1 MKYQYKISYLDNEK
15 KEIHCLQS
23 YSKMWIIHNYINLLT
38 DTNINISDLKIY
50 KINVNTNKSREIT
63 EEVNKFLYK

>member
-1 MKYQYKISYLDNEK
+1 MKYQYKIVYLDNNK
-15 KEIHCLQS
+15 KEKHTLQS
-23 YSKMWIIHNYINLLT
+23 YSKMWIINKYINLLT

-63 EEVNKFLYK
+63 QEINKFFI